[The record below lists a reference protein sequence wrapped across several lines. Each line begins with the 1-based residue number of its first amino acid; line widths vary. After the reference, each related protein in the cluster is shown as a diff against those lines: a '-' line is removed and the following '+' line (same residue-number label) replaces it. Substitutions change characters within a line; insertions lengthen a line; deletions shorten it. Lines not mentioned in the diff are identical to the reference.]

1 MGVEILVAGVIILIS
16 LFSIRISKKLEIPL
30 LIMFLLVGMLAGS
43 EGVGRIY
50 FDNALVAQNIGT
62 IALMFI
68 IFSGGLDTKKEDV
81 KNSIYPSG
89 ILATLGV
96 LLTAG
101 LSGVAVYYL
110 TDFTL
115 KEALLFSAMVS
126 STDAAAV
133 MSILGDSKLKKDI
146 KSVVEIESGS
156 NDPMAYALILF
167 LLSFFKE
174 GGDTSIVSGIIFLL
188 KQITLGAIIGYIF
201 GVVTLP
207 LANYIKIVRE
217 EFLTIHLIAILFI
230 CFGLAT
236 VLDGNGF
243 LAIYIAGIM
252 IGNKKFNYKLNS
264 IRNMRLITWFMQIGM
279 FVILG
284 LLVFPSQLL
293 GYIFIGSL
301 LSVIMIIGIRMVV
314 VYSLLWPF
322 KFTNRERF
330 FISWAGLK
338 GAVPIIF
345 ATMAITEGLPNAQ
358 GMFNLTFY
366 IVVFSVLLQG
376 MTLKYVGKKLN
387 LFEDGEDEDR
397 FIEVEELE
405 ELALKKMVLDE
416 HSEYINRKIKELELP
431 NGMLIVSIKRDDSYI
446 TPKGDVILLM
456 GDTLLFSQ
464 N

>member
-1 MGVEILVAGVIILIS
+1 MGVEILVVGIIILIS

-43 EGVGRIY
+43 EGVGGIY

-68 IFSGGLDTKKEDV
+68 IFSGGLETDKADV
-81 KNSIYPSG
+81 RKSLCPSG
-89 ILATLGV
+89 TLATLGV

-101 LSGVAVYYL
+101 LSSVAVYYL

-115 KEALLFSAMVS
+115 KESLLFSAMVS

-133 MSILGDSKLKKDI
+133 MSILGDSKLKKDV
-146 KSVVEIESGS
+146 KSVVEIE
-156 NDPMAYALILF
+156 
-167 LLSFFKE
+167 
-174 GGDTSIVSGIIFLL
+174 
-188 KQITLGAIIGYIF
+188 
-201 GVVTLP
+201 
-207 LANYIKIVRE
+207 ANYIKIVRE
-217 EFLTIHLIAILFI
+217 EFLTIHLIAMLFI

-236 VLDGNGF
+236 VFDGNGF

-252 IGNKKFNYKLNS
+252 VGNKKFNYKLNS

-279 FVILG
+279 FVMLG

-293 GYIFIGSL
+293 GYIAVGSL
-301 LSVIMIIGIRMVV
+301 LSVIMIIVV
-314 VYSLLWPF
+314 RILIVYGLLFPF
-322 KFTNRERF
+322 KFSSKEKL

-345 ATMAITEGLPNAQ
+345 ATMAVTEGLPNAQ

-387 LFEDGEDEDR
+387 LFEEEIETENV
-397 FIEVEELE
+397 IEVDELE
-405 ELALKKMVLDE
+405 ELALKKMLLHED
-416 HSEYINRKIKELELP
+416 SEYVDKKIKELELP
-431 NGMLIVSIKRDDSYI
+431 QGMLIVSIKRGDSYV
-446 TPKGDVILLM
+446 TPKGDVVLLV
-456 GDTLLFSQ
+456 GDTLLFSR